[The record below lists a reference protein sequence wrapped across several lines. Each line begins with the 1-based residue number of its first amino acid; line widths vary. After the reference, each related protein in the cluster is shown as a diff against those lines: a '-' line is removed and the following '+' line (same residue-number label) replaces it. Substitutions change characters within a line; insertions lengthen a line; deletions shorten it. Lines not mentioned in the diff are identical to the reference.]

1 MPLVKP
7 PRALSSVKCVKK
19 VRDKNGDVRHD
30 LKVLFEYVR
39 RFLIFLHFYVL
50 FVVSFDMFNLFYSQE
65 NPQWSL
71 TTEEVLDL
79 KELFMIFD
87 TDQDGV
93 LTFTQLKSVMGTL
106 GIPIK
111 GLFET
116 KPITI
121 ILKFPFQ

>member
-1 MPLVKP
+1 
-7 PRALSSVKCVKK
+7 
-19 VRDKNGDVRHD
+19 
-30 LKVLFEYVR
+30 
-39 RFLIFLHFYVL
+39 
-50 FVVSFDMFNLFYSQE
+50 
-65 NPQWSL
+65 
-71 TTEEVLDL
+71 
-79 KELFMIFD
+79 MIFD

>member
-1 MPLVKP
+1 
-7 PRALSSVKCVKK
+7 
-19 VRDKNGDVRHD
+19 
-30 LKVLFEYVR
+30 
-39 RFLIFLHFYVL
+39 
-50 FVVSFDMFNLFYSQE
+50 MFILFYSQE